1 MRLISALALLALPA
15 FAQTPTE
22 PTPREVNFEKADV
35 IEGSGVAPDLEPVQA
50 RQLERARSLIHI
62 RTDFRPEML
71 RSVEDI

>member
-1 MRLISALALLALPA
+1 M
-15 FAQTPTE
+15 
-22 PTPREVNFEKADV
+22 